1 MASSETARL
10 ERETEKTRD
19 QLEHT
24 LGELRA
30 RMSPAQLLNQVTGYL
45 HNGGGRDYFGNLRDE
60 VVRNPLPIAL
70 VGAGIAWMAIAGA
83 VERRRSGRDNLNP
96 ARDRHVS
103 NARPQDLAG
112 DGEESRAAGRTRQ
125 AAEGGVDD
133 VREAASEVGENV
145 REATGDLGERLGT
158 AYDET
163 IGRARDTAVAWI
175 GEARSAASGAGESL
189 SRGAHNA
196 GERAA
201 DVYDQTVGG
210 ARRVASKAADYGR
223 TARQAIEP
231 NGALMNF
238 CREQP
243 MLVAGLGIAIG
254 AAIAA
259 MLPASRVESRTMGE
273 ASEKVRQ
280 RFSNVATETLRSV
293 AEGGGD
299 NGQKDERDRRS
310 ADSGDDEHRTN
321 GDPSGASS
329 TDESVD
335 EVERSVRLG
344 SRPTTE
350 SSPQNTTASSEAAS
364 TADFGDNGARQ
375 GN

>member
-1 MASSETARL
+1 MAISETARL

-30 RMSPAQLLNQVTGYL
+30 RISPGQLFNQATGYL
-45 HNGGGRDYFGNLRDE
+45 RNGSGRDFLGNLRDE
-60 VVRNPLPIAL
+60 VVRNPLPMVL
-70 VGAGIAWMAIAGA
+70 VGVGVAWITIAGA
-83 VERRRSGRDNLNP
+83 VERRRSGNDNRNP
-96 ARDRHVS
+96 ARERDES
-103 NARPQDLAG
+103 SAAPQDLAG
-112 DGEESRAAGRTRQ
+112 NGTDSAGRTRQ
-125 AAEGGVDD
+125 AAEGLVGD
-133 VREAASEVGENV
+133 VREAASEAGENM

-163 IGRARDTAVAWI
+163 IGRARDTAGAWI

-189 SRGAHNA
+189 SKSARNA

-201 DVYDQTVGG
+201 GVYDQTVGG

-259 MLPASRVESRTMGE
+259 MLPASRVESRIMGE

-280 RFSNVATETLRSV
+280 RVSNVATETLRSV
-293 AEGGGD
+293 AESGED
-299 NGQKDERDRRS
+299 NGQKDEGDCKS
-310 ADSGDDEHRTN
+310 ADVGDDEHRTN
-321 GDPSGASS
+321 SDPSGTWS
-329 TDESVD
+329 TDESVA
-335 EVERSVRLG
+335 EVEHSVRQG
-344 SRPTTE
+344 IRPTTE
-350 SSPQNTTASSEAAS
+350 SSLQNTTPSSEAAS

-375 GN
+375 RN